1 MDENR
6 EAGRTAGS
14 PLLPPHMPA
23 LMLVLT
29 GVTGMV
35 EAASL
40 LVLGPA
46 FTAMQTGN
54 VLFLAFGAAGAGRLE
69 TLAPGVSLAAFAVG
83 VVCGSHLESV
93 TEIRGRRWFV
103 IGLLAE
109 AGLILSAA
117 VIGWGLAPQYG
128 SPAPRHLVATAALA
142 MAMGLRNTTIMRANV
157 PGVPTTLVTRSMTA
171 FIGASAMGR
180 ENTYGFRTAGWRL
193 RGLSVLSMFAG
204 GFLGAL
210 LLRAGWTVGWLLLPA
225 AATVL
230 VVGLLYRGQPGLHT
244 DQAPGR
250 EQPG

>member
-1 MDENR
+1 MV
-6 EAGRTAGS
+6 
-14 PLLPPHMPA
+14 
-23 LMLVLT
+23 VLT

-40 LVLGPA
+40 LALGPA
-46 FTAMQTGN
+46 FTAIQTGN
-54 VLFLAFGAAGAGRLE
+54 VLFLAFGAAGAGKLE

-83 VVCGSHLESV
+83 VVAGSHLESV
-93 TEIRGRRWFV
+93 SEIRGRRWFV

-109 AGLILSAA
+109 AGLILIAA
-117 VIGWGLAPQYG
+117 GIGWGLAPQYG
-128 SPAPRHLVATAALA
+128 SPAPRHLAATAVLAL
-142 MAMGLRNTTIMRANV
+142 AMGLRNTTIMRANV

-180 ENTYGFRTAGWRL
+180 ENTYGFGTAGWKL
-193 RGLSVLSMFAG
+193 RGLSILAMFAG

-210 LLRAGWTVGWLLLPA
+210 MLRAGCTVGWLLLPA

-230 VVGLLYRGQPGLHT
+230 VVGLLYRSQPGLHT

-250 EQPG
+250 ERPG

>member
-1 MDENR
+1 MV
-6 EAGRTAGS
+6 
-14 PLLPPHMPA
+14 
-23 LMLVLT
+23 VLT

-40 LVLGPA
+40 LALGPA

-54 VLFLAFGAAGAGRLE
+54 VLFLAFGTAGAGKLE

-83 VVCGSHLESV
+83 VVAGSHLESV
-93 TEIRGRRWFV
+93 SEIRGRRWFV

-109 AGLILSAA
+109 AGLILIAA
-117 VIGWGLAPQYG
+117 GIGWGLAPQYG
-128 SPAPRHLVATAALA
+128 SPAPRHLVATAVLAL
-142 MAMGLRNTTIMRANV
+142 AMGLRNTTIMRANV

-180 ENTYGFRTAGWRL
+180 ENTYGFGTAGWKL
-193 RGLSVLSMFAG
+193 RGLSILAMFAG

-210 LLRAGWTVGWLLLPA
+210 MLRAGCTVGWLLLPA

-230 VVGLLYRGQPGLHT
+230 VVGLLYRSQPGLHT

-250 EQPG
+250 ERPG